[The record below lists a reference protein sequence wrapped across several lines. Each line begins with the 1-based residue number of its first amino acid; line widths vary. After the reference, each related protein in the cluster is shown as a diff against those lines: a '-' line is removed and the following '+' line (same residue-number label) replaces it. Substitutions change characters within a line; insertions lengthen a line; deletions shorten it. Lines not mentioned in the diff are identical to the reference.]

1 MADGFKASFLL
12 ALDRFDE
19 AYLLADSGLAAAQKD
34 RQNWALRM
42 FETWK
47 GRQLLQRGQLAE
59 AAVALEGRF
68 NLENSDRIVGR
79 EAPNVVALGKL
90 KIHGGDD
97 VGAREIAEIAKL
109 VVRTSAPAVQ
119 GHGAWYLALHAMSQ
133 GKADEAR
140 DWLSAFGYANRLKLF
155 PCTPSR
161 SRTTRNWCGS
171 LWRSATGNWPIAP
184 SSKQSVAVSSTP
196 ASSLSRQPPRT
207 REGYGKARRTNC
219 RARSRSSR
227 PGHARWQ
234 RRRHSKI
241 SDACRPQRAPP
252 LTQFARSIAPWRS
265 TRRLAPAGMR
275 RGYAVGSGSWAF
287 GGALPFRSA
296 QSPVGKL

>member
-90 KIHGGDD
+90 KIHG
-97 VGAREIAEIAKL
+97 AT
-109 VVRTSAPAVQ
+109 TSAPA
-119 GHGAWYLALHAMSQ
+119 
-133 GKADEAR
+133 
-140 DWLSAFGYANRLKLF
+140 
-155 PCTPSR
+155 R
-161 SRTTRNWCGS
+161 SR
-171 LWRSATGNWPIAP
+171 RSP
-184 SSKQSVAVSSTP
+184 S
-196 ASSLSRQPPRT
+196 
-207 REGYGKARRTNC
+207 
-219 RARSRSSR
+219 
-227 PGHARWQ
+227 W
-234 RRRHSKI
+234 
-241 SDACRPQRAPP
+241 
-252 LTQFARSIAPWRS
+252 W
-265 TRRLAPAGMR
+265 
-275 RGYAVGSGSWAF
+275 
-287 GGALPFRSA
+287 
-296 QSPVGKL
+296 